1 MPTHAAMATGIRT
14 SLPALAAVLTVALL
28 ALALSA
34 REASAGGEACDRWGG
49 VNTPNLA
56 KKEARKSVLCLLNE
70 ERRQAGVPK
79 ASRSRK
85 LQNAAQ
91 RHSNH
96 MHNAGC
102 FAHQCPGEP
111 ALDGRL
117 RGSGYLHDKLTRWS
131 YAENVAWGS
140 QDYGTPKSIVEA
152 WMDSPPHRS
161 SMLNGSLRDVGV
173 GVAKGTPSSKGADGG
188 LYTLDFGDRDR

>member
-1 MPTHAAMATGIRT
+1 MALR
-14 SLPALAAVLTVALL
+14 LPKILVPLAFAL
-28 ALALSA
+28 ALALLVFAAASA
-34 REASAGGEACDRWGG
+34 PEAKAGGEACDRWGG

-70 ERRQAGVPK
+70 ERARAGVAK

-91 RHSNH
+91 RHSNR
-96 MHNAGC
+96 MHDSGC

-117 RGSGYLHDKLTRWS
+117 RGAGYLHGRLTRWS

-140 QDYGTPKSIVEA
+140 GDYGTPKSIVDA
-152 WMDSPPHRS
+152 WMDSPPHRE